1 MQWKAFFIIFAPVF
15 RPVLSGER
23 ICLFGFSN
31 FWKMKR
37 KTWYACAGG
46 LLCALGLS
54 FLSCTDEQYDLR
66 DGVDLELMVGGDSLY
81 LPLGST
87 ENFTIKSLL
96 GSDSELSELLRVRED
111 GVYVLAPELNE
122 TRMQV
127 ETIGPESLQIEDV
140 VSDTVIAVNPQAKSA
155 LPAQMDMNL
164 DFLFTDIPESI
175 KDLDFMSFSN
185 QTFFEFQLKFPNLPE
200 GFDVAQFKPEMEVTL
215 PDIFVFPAGSM
226 EENRFHIT
234 EFNTADGYT
243 ASWPLSELLLS
254 EVSIVNQSMRFLA
267 SVSVDGVVDME
278 STAGLE
284 ALQME
289 VVCAVRQIDPY
300 QVRGVFNPQIEA
312 MSMEASFGA
321 VPEALRADA
330 TCLDF
335 ADPYLLLTIKNP
347 LEFLLSTE
355 VELVPVMDGVRQEE
369 MTQIVSTDIQP
380 MSLQTAEGERFYIG
394 ANTGSTPSGYSFV
407 EADVA
412 GLLRH
417 LPDMLLADIQVVTDT
432 TKFYTY
438 TFGNDY
444 EVVAQIEPEIPLV
457 FGDSLYVSFGD
468 TIGDLPEGLSGNI
481 ADGELVIYGEMHN
494 TYPLTFAIDIQ
505 ALDKENRL
513 LPLQTDGEQVV
524 HAGQVGQEEVSTLE
538 FRFSDP
544 EGVLAE
550 SPIAA
555 FKIECKALTT
565 IEDGG
570 GSVYETSYFRADLK
584 LKKTGGIKVDLNSD
598 KDE

>member
-1 MQWKAFFIIFAPVF
+1 
-15 RPVLSGER
+15 
-23 ICLFGFSN
+23 
-31 FWKMKR
+31 
-37 KTWYACAGG
+37 
-46 LLCALGLS
+46 
-54 FLSCTDEQYDLR
+54 
-66 DGVDLELMVGGDSLY
+66 MVGGDSLY

-284 ALQME
+284 AL
-289 VVCAVRQIDPY
+289 
-300 QVRGVFNPQIEA
+300 
-312 MSMEASFGA
+312 
-321 VPEALRADA
+321 RADA

-347 LEFLLSTE
+347 LEFLLSTD
-355 VELVPVMDGVRQEE
+355 VDLVPVMDGVRQEE
-369 MTQIVSTDIQP
+369 MTQIVSADIQP

-394 ANTGSTPSGYSFV
+394 ANTGNTPSGYSFV

-432 TKFYTY
+432 TQFYTY

-565 IEDGG
+565 VEDGG